1 MANNIHLWFTRQRMA
16 HKLTAVVL
24 MVSGVTLAVA
34 CAVLLIYDYS
44 ASRLRLVREV
54 TALADVVGSNGA
66 LAFGDTKAAE
76 ETLRSAS
83 VDGHVVSARLFT
95 RDGTQLAAYTNDQK
109 PARAFTF
116 DNSLLRSPEPASRFA
131 GMHLHVLRPI
141 MLGGE
146 VVGSIAVESD
156 TRDIRSRL
164 AGFGIAVAVVL
175 FATIWLAFWLSRVT
189 ARITCGPI
197 EYMSKPINPK
207 VLFSLIEQPSSQ
219 GHPAGDAAAQAPMA
233 KTFDRQALLDRVAG
247 DEQLM
252 DDVIRVFLEDCAQQL
267 TAIRGAVDQ
276 KNPDAIRT
284 AAHALKGAAGNLSAD
299 GLFEAAGLLER
310 IGAESRMDVAEA
322 AWRRLSA
329 EAATVID
336 ALRREISD
344 NSEESLCVR

>member
-44 ASRLRLVREV
+44 ASRFRLVRDV
-54 TALADVVGSNGA
+54 TTLADVVGSNSTGA

-156 TRDIRSRL
+156 TRDIWSRL
-164 AGFGIAVAVVL
+164 AGFGITVAVVM
-175 FATIWLAFWLSRVT
+175 FATI
-189 ARITCGPI
+189 
-197 EYMSKPINPK
+197 
-207 VLFSLIEQPSSQ
+207 
-219 GHPAGDAAAQAPMA
+219 
-233 KTFDRQALLDRVAG
+233 
-247 DEQLM
+247 
-252 DDVIRVFLEDCAQQL
+252 
-267 TAIRGAVDQ
+267 
-276 KNPDAIRT
+276 
-284 AAHALKGAAGNLSAD
+284 
-299 GLFEAAGLLER
+299 
-310 IGAESRMDVAEA
+310 
-322 AWRRLSA
+322 
-329 EAATVID
+329 
-336 ALRREISD
+336 
-344 NSEESLCVR
+344 